1 MEQRWKRAEAEHK
14 KLPLDL
20 KSVKWECSLCK
31 EEKGFEEFGVD
42 GGVVRFRC
50 HIVQQVLAPGAW
62 RSCMRCN
69 SNVRSSTSTSARA
82 SDQVRCRGCDLWLA
96 EQKFDRGDLAA
107 LRKNG
112 LASTGAS
119 SRAVCLGCAPT
130 MPRNR
135 RDASVTLRCSTC
147 MKDLPLK
154 TFDADRVRE
163 WRRSDALRFVK
174 CMACDP
180 IKSAASMHT
189 CNKCKENLPL
199 CALGAQM
206 QKLHGTQ
213 KWRCDHCQRP
223 ACTECGARPTKPFV
237 VQCQH
242 FRIPVPD
249 LLVPTMLEM
258 RQIASV

>member
-1 MEQRWKRAEAEHK
+1 MH
-14 KLPLDL
+14 
-20 KSVKWECSLCK
+20 CS
-31 EEKGFEEFGVD
+31 
-42 GGVVRFRC
+42 
-50 HIVQQVLAPGAW
+50 
-62 RSCMRCN
+62 S
-69 SNVRSSTSTSARA
+69 SVRSSASTTTRA
-82 SDQVRCRGCDLWLA
+82 SDQVRCRGCDLLLA
-96 EQKFDRGDLAA
+96 EQKFDCGDLAA

-154 TFDADRVRE
+154 TFNADRVRE
-163 WRRSDALRFVK
+163 WRRSDALRFAK

-180 IKSAASMHT
+180 IKSAGSMHT

-199 CALGAQM
+199 GAFGAQM

-223 ACTECGARPTKPFV
+223 ACTECGARPTKPLSYNV
-237 VQCQH
+237 SISEYRCQTCLYPPCSKCG
-242 FRIPVPD
+242 RS
-249 LLVPTMLEM
+249 
-258 RQIASV
+258 RASKEKQKSVNVDVLPSWTCPACRTVGSS